1 MPAEAVLSLP
11 NAAMAVYSGDDL
23 DVHQSAKIIRRTG
36 GRCGADGIGK
46 AC

>member
-1 MPAEAVLSLP
+1 MPAEAAFSLP
-11 NAAMAVYSGDDL
+11 HAAMAVHPDIDL

-36 GRCGADGIGK
+36 TPDAQGK

>member
-1 MPAEAVLSLP
+1 MPAEAVFSLP
-11 NAAMAVYSGDDL
+11 HAAMAVYCEIDL

-36 GRCGADGIGK
+36 RPDAKGK